1 MKYNGDFK
9 MLLIYSKLKK
19 YRSDEIFNETSSQV
33 ANMNTAIIYIIVNRL
48 AWIGIKLKQIC
59 NGDKVG

>member
-1 MKYNGDFK
+1 